1 MEKKLIK
8 AYSMFLFVFRLG
20 FSFVHATYVLFL
32 LEKGMSFTQI
42 GVINMCFLVG
52 MFLFEVPTGI
62 VADTFGRKPS
72 TVIGIFV
79 ISFGTLVYGLST
91 TFIFF
96 CVAELI
102 VALGSALMSGSL
114 EAWVKSSMMTNGSNK
129 STSEV
134 FLFGEKVGKIGTILG
149 GTLGAFI
156 GYYNLSLP
164 WFASTVVLVTAGFIT
179 IKIIDEDDFQKEEFS
194 FAGWGQHMKGMCQ
207 HSVAVIKS
215 QRNILNLI
223 IVSSLLMAGVQ
234 ALNMQWSPLF
244 EQKIGYWL
252 IPYMWAAV
260 QGSML
265 LGIVVVN
272 KFSKKN
278 VHDKTLIIY
287 SIVVSAFGVL
297 FSALFSNGWIIL
309 IFFLTHEFSRGAFL
323 PLEKAYL
330 QDNIQDEKR
339 RATIAS
345 FESMIVRAGAGVAWL
360 FSGILADVFEIQ
372 TVWLFSSI
380 FIFIAIIFARK
391 LK

>member
-1 MEKKLIK
+1 
-8 AYSMFLFVFRLG
+8 
-20 FSFVHATYVLFL
+20 
-32 LEKGMSFTQI
+32 
-42 GVINMCFLVG
+42 
-52 MFLFEVPTGI
+52 
-62 VADTFGRKPS
+62 
-72 TVIGIFV
+72 
-79 ISFGTLVYGLST
+79 
-91 TFIFF
+91 
-96 CVAELI
+96 
-102 VALGSALMSGSL
+102 
-114 EAWVKSSMMTNGSNK
+114 
-129 STSEV
+129 
-134 FLFGEKVGKIGTILG
+134 
-149 GTLGAFI
+149 
-156 GYYNLSLP
+156 
-164 WFASTVVLVTAGFIT
+164 
-179 IKIIDEDDFQKEEFS
+179 
-194 FAGWGQHMKGMCQ
+194 
-207 HSVAVIKS
+207 
-215 QRNILNLI
+215 
-223 IVSSLLMAGVQ
+223 MAGVQ